1 MNDILKR
8 AEELTAYAKAHLEL
22 DERDGFYVKNRLLE
36 IVQNF

>member
-22 DERDGFYVKNRLLE
+22 DERDGLRT
-36 IVQNF
+36 